1 MADHFLLDFP
11 SNSFHT
17 SSILCIS
24 SKPYYNFNR
33 VTQFHQLSSRKR
45 RSAHQILA
53 KPSTTTTIT
62 PSETVS
68 GDSSHHSIT
77 ECSDGSIIFRFG
89 APPKDMES
97 EKSTS
102 LEGDFEVEG
111 VVKGD
116 EVVSAEGVVKG
127 DEVVSVEGV
136 VKDEQAL
143 VPVMSEKVELLEE
156 EEVGMPEVG
165 SAEIGGTG
173 DEKIEVVSTEC
184 VKEMDTPVVSDI
196 KQDNGCVVDTA
207 IDDNLAQEEVS
218 IPVKSEEAVAESICE
233 DSVVLKVEKDTSGN
247 VEISPS
253 VQSDMVHGSERSLG
267 VEEGVVDSGS
277 VIDGVDSG
285 SASEPD
291 SVLDVDAV
299 IDSDEDSEEKD
310 MDMLMPQIIALD
322 EGKGSV
328 CVEDPKEDK
337 DDKVTTYA
345 TVSETLEAD
354 SGEKLVDES
363 VPQTIVLDEG
373 KGSLCVEDPEED
385 MDRKVITYAT
395 ASVTLKADSDKKLV
409 DECVPQTIVVD
420 EVKDSLCVEDPE
432 EDTDE
437 NVVTYATASE
447 TSGADSDKKL
457 VDECVPQTIALDEAE
472 SYVCVE
478 APEGDTG
485 NAVVTDPTASETSE
499 ADSGKKSVD
508 ELVPQCSA
516 LDGGK
521 ISVCLEDPEENPD
534 DKLVTHYTA
543 SETSE
548 GDSENKHVDELI
560 SQPTAT
566 EADPV
571 TEVKQTSKGSEV
583 NISADVPDVSSD
595 TEFVPNQD
603 QEIVGSKETNEKVN
617 VVKIPLPT
625 YAEPDPAT
633 DVNNNVKEHGPAAD
647 VNKNLKEL
655 DPAADVNNTLE
666 ELGETNTV
674 QDAVEIEDIKPVVIL
689 HTYSNEGDSENN
701 ATSEATSLGS
711 VKSQDA
717 EIPLTSSTEIPVVS
731 TPGLVLSSSAA
742 MLPHPSKALSGGEDA
757 FFIKCQRWLG
767 VADGVGQWSLEGI
780 NAGLYA
786 QELMENCGRIIS
798 VSESIKVTEPDKVI
812 IGSAAKARSLGSST
826 ILVAYFDGQVFHAAN
841 IGDSGF
847 IIIRNGTV
855 FRRSS
860 PMLHGFN
867 FPLQIERGDD
877 PTSMIEYDIDL
888 DEGDV
893 IIAATDG
900 LFDNLYEQEIALIVS
915 KSLEANL
922 KPKEIADFLANRAQE
937 VGRSKLGRSPFA
949 DAAKAAGYTSYSG
962 GKLDDVTVIVSVVQN
977 SSDLNL

>member
-1 MADHFLLDFP
+1 MADHFLTTSTFLD
-11 SNSFHT
+11 FHT

-24 SKPYYNFNR
+24 SKPYNFSQF
-33 VTQFHQLSSRKR
+33 TQFHQLSSRKR
-45 RSAHQILA
+45 RSTHHIFA
-53 KPSTTTTIT
+53 KPSTATTIT
-62 PSETVS
+62 PSETAS
-68 GDSSHHSIT
+68 GDFSHHSIT
-77 ECSDGSIIFRFG
+77 ECSDGSVIFRFG

-97 EKSTS
+97 EKSSS
-102 LEGDFEVEG
+102 LEADFEVEG

-116 EVVSAEGVVKG
+116 VV
-127 DEVVSVEGV
+127 V
-136 VKDEQAL
+136 VKDEEVVA
-143 VPVMSEKVELLEE
+143 PIMSEKVEFLEG
-156 EEVGMPEVG
+156 EEVVKPEVG
-165 SAEIGGTG
+165 SAEIGGSG

-184 VKEMDTPVVSDI
+184 NQEVDTLVVCDEEP
-196 KQDNGCVVDTA
+196 DNCSIVDTA
-207 IDDNLAQEEVS
+207 IDENLVQEEVS

-233 DSVVLKVEKDTSGN
+233 DSVVLKAEKDTSGS

-253 VQSDMVHGSERSLG
+253 VQSDMVHGSERSFG
-267 VEEGVVDSGS
+267 VEEGFVDSGS

-285 SASEPD
+285 AASEPD
-291 SVLDVDAV
+291 SVLDVDTV
-299 IDSDEDSEEKD
+299 IDSGEDSEEKD
-310 MDMLMPQIIALD
+310 MDMLLPQTVVLN
-322 EGKGSV
+322 EGKGSA
-328 CVEDPKEDK
+328 CVEDSEEDT
-337 DDKVTTYA
+337 DDKVTAYA
-345 TVSETLEAD
+345 TASETLEAD
-354 SGEKLVDES
+354 SDKKLVDES
-363 VPQTIVLDEG
+363 VPQTIVVGEG
-373 KGSLCVEDPEED
+373 K
-385 MDRKVITYAT
+385 
-395 ASVTLKADSDKKLV
+395 DSM
-409 DECVPQTIVVD
+409 
-420 EVKDSLCVEDPE
+420 CVEDPE
-432 EDTDE
+432 EDTDD
-437 NVVTYATASE
+437 NVVSYSTAYE
-447 TSGADSDKKL
+447 TSEADSDKKL
-457 VDECVPQTIALDEAE
+457 VDECVPQTIALDEGE

-478 APEGDTG
+478 APEADTG
-485 NAVVTDPTASETSE
+485 NEVVTDPTASETTE
-499 ADSGKKSVD
+499 ADSGKKYVD

-521 ISVCLEDPEENPD
+521 SSVCGEDPEENTD
-534 DKLVTHYTA
+534 DKLVTYSTA
-543 SETSE
+543 LETSE
-548 GDSENKHVDELI
+548 ADSENKHVDELV

-566 EADPV
+566 EAGPV
-571 TEVKQTSKGSEV
+571 IEVKQTDKGSKV
-583 NISADVPDVSSD
+583 MH
-595 TEFVPNQD
+595 
-603 QEIVGSKETNEKVN
+603 QEISGSKETNEKVN
-617 VVKIPLPT
+617 VVKPLPM

-633 DVNNNVKEHGPAAD
+633 NVNDNVKQLGPAAD
-647 VNKNLKEL
+647 VSNTLEEL
-655 DPAADVNNTLE
+655 DPATDVNNTLE

-689 HTYSNEGDSENN
+689 HTDSSEGDSENN
-701 ATSEATSLGS
+701 ATSEATILGA

-731 TPGLVLSSSAA
+731 IPGLVLSSSAA

-786 QELMENCGRIIS
+786 QELMENCGRIVS
-798 VSESIKVTEPDKVI
+798 VSESINVTEPDKVI

-877 PTSMIEYDIDL
+877 PTSMIEKYDIDL

-949 DAAKAAGYTSYSG
+949 DAAKTAGYTSYSG

-977 SSDLNL
+977 NSDLNL

>member
-548 GDSENKHVDELI
+548 GDSENKH
-560 SQPTAT
+560 
-566 EADPV
+566 
-571 TEVKQTSKGSEV
+571 
-583 NISADVPDVSSD
+583 
-595 TEFVPNQD
+595 
-603 QEIVGSKETNEKVN
+603 
-617 VVKIPLPT
+617 
-625 YAEPDPAT
+625 PDPAT

-877 PTSMIEYDIDL
+877 PTSMIEKYDIDL

>member
-1 MADHFLLDFP
+1 MADHFLTTPTFLD
-11 SNSFHT
+11 FHT

-24 SKPYYNFNR
+24 LKPYHFSQF
-33 VTQFHQLSSRKR
+33 TQFHQLSSRKR
-45 RSAHQILA
+45 RSANQIFA
-53 KPSTTTTIT
+53 KPSTATAIT
-62 PSETVS
+62 PSATAP
-68 GDSSHHSIT
+68 GDFSHHSIT
-77 ECSDGSIIFRFG
+77 ECSDGSVIFRFG

-97 EKSTS
+97 EKSSS
-102 LEGDFEVEG
+102 LEADFEVEG

-116 EVVSAEGVVKG
+116 VV
-127 DEVVSVEGV
+127 V
-136 VKDEQAL
+136 VKDEEVVA
-143 VPVMSEKVELLEE
+143 PIMSEKIELVEG
-156 EEVGMPEVG
+156 EEVVKPEVG
-165 SAEIGGTG
+165 SAEIGGSG

-184 VKEMDTPVVSDI
+184 VKEMDTLVVCDEEP
-196 KQDNGCVVDTA
+196 DNSSIVDTA
-207 IDDNLAQEEVS
+207 IHENLVQEEVS

-233 DSVVLKVEKDTSGN
+233 DSVVLKVEKDTIGN

-253 VQSDMVHGSERSLG
+253 VQSDTAYGSERSLG
-267 VEEGVVDSGS
+267 VEEGFVDSGS

-285 SASEPD
+285 AASEPD

-299 IDSDEDSEEKD
+299 IDSGEDSEEKD
-310 MDMLMPQIIALD
+310 MDMLLPQTVVLDEGKGSACVEDSEEDTDDKVTAYATPSETLEADSDKELVDARVPQTIVLD

-328 CVEDPKEDK
+328 CVEDPKEDT
-337 DDKVTTYA
+337 DD
-345 TVSETLEAD
+345 
-354 SGEKLVDES
+354 
-363 VPQTIVLDEG
+363 
-373 KGSLCVEDPEED
+373 
-385 MDRKVITYAT
+385 KVITYAT
-395 ASVTLKADSDKKLV
+395 ASETLEADSDKKLV
-409 DECVPQTIVVD
+409 DVPQTIVVG
-420 EVKDSLCVEDPE
+420 EGKDSMCVEDPE
-432 EDTDE
+432 EDTDD
-437 NVVTYATASE
+437 NVVTHVTASE
-447 TSGADSDKKL
+447 TSEADSDKKL
-457 VDECVPQTIALDEAE
+457 VDECVPQTIALDEGE

-478 APEGDTG
+478 APEGDIG
-485 NAVVTDPTASETSE
+485 NEVVTDPTASETME
-499 ADSGKKSVD
+499 ADSGKKYVD
-508 ELVPQCSA
+508 ELVPQCGA

-521 ISVCLEDPEENPD
+521 SSVGGEDPEANTE
-534 DKLVTHYTA
+534 DKLVTYSTS
-543 SETSE
+543 SETLE
-548 GDSENKHVDELI
+548 ADSENKHVDELV

-571 TEVKQTSKGSEV
+571 IEVKQTEKGSEV
-583 NISADVPDVSSD
+583 NISADVLDVSSD
-595 TEFVPNQD
+595 GEFVPNQN
-603 QEIVGSKETNEKVN
+603 QEINGSKETNEKVN
-617 VVKIPLPT
+617 VVNIPLPM

-633 DVNNNVKEHGPAAD
+633 NVNDNVKQLGPAAD
-647 VNKNLKEL
+647 VNNNIKEL

-674 QDAVEIEDIKPVVIL
+674 QDAVEIEDIEPVVIL
-689 HTYSNEGDSENN
+689 HTDSSNEGDSENN
-701 ATSEATSLGS
+701 ATSEATSLGA
-711 VKSQDA
+711 VKSQDT

-786 QELMENCGRIIS
+786 QELMENCGRIVS

-812 IGSAAKARSLGSST
+812 IGSVAKARSLGSST

-877 PTSMIEYDIDL
+877 PTSMIEKYDIDL

-937 VGRSKLGRSPFA
+937 VGKSKLGRSPFA

-977 SSDLNL
+977 NSDLNL

>member
-1 MADHFLLDFP
+1 MADHFLTTTTTFLD
-11 SNSFHT
+11 FHT

-24 SKPYYNFNR
+24 SKPHNFNR
-33 VTQFHQLSSRKR
+33 ITQFHQLSSRKR
-45 RSAHQILA
+45 RSTHQIFA
-53 KPSTTTTIT
+53 KPSTATTIT
-62 PSETVS
+62 PPSETVS
-68 GDSSHHSIT
+68 GDFSHHTVT
-77 ECSDGSIIFRFG
+77 ECSDGSVIFRFG

-97 EKSTS
+97 KKSSS
-102 LEGDFEVEG
+102 LEGDFEVESVVKSDEVVSVEGVVKGDEVVSVEGVGKGDEVVLVEGVGKGDEVVSVEGVVKDAEVVSVEG

-116 EVVSAEGVVKG
+116 EVVSAEGVVK
-127 DEVVSVEGV
+127 DEEVV
-136 VKDEQAL
+136 

-165 SAEIGGTG
+165 TG

-184 VKEMDTPVVSDI
+184 VKEMDTLVVSDVE
-196 KQDNGCVVDTA
+196 QDNGSIVDTS
-207 IDDNLAQEEVS
+207 IDENLVQEVS

-233 DSVVLKVEKDTSGN
+233 DGVGLKVEKDTGGN

-253 VQSDMVHGSERSLG
+253 VQSDTVHGSERSLG
-267 VEEGVVDSGS
+267 VEEGFVDSGS

-285 SASEPD
+285 AASEPD

-299 IDSDEDSEEKD
+299 IDSGEESEEKD

-328 CVEDPKEDK
+328 FVEDPKEDT

-354 SGEKLVDES
+354 SGKKLVDES

-373 KGSLCVEDPEED
+373 KGSLYVEDPEED
-385 MDRKVITYAT
+385 MDGKVITYAT
-395 ASVTLKADSDKKLV
+395 ASEILEADSDKKLV
-409 DECVPQTIVVD
+409 DVPQTIVVG
-420 EVKDSLCVEDPE
+420 EGKDSMCVEDPE
-432 EDTDE
+432 EDTDD
-437 NVVTYATASE
+437 NLLK
-447 TSGADSDKKL
+447 GIL
-457 VDECVPQTIALDEAE
+457 VK
-472 SYVCVE
+472 
-478 APEGDTG
+478 
-485 NAVVTDPTASETSE
+485 VVTDPTASETTE
-499 ADSGKKSVD
+499 ADSGKKYVD
-508 ELVPQCSA
+508 ELVPQCST
-516 LDGGK
+516 LDRGMS
-521 ISVCLEDPEENPD
+521 SVCGEDPENTD
-534 DKLVTHYTA
+534 DKLVTYSTA
-543 SETSE
+543 TEISEA
-548 GDSENKHVDELI
+548 DSENKHVDELV
-560 SQPTAT
+560 SQPTAI

-571 TEVKQTSKGSEV
+571 IEVEQTDKGSEV
-583 NISADVPDVSSD
+583 NISADFLDVSSD
-595 TEFVPNQD
+595 GEFVPSQD
-603 QEIVGSKETNEKVN
+603 QEISGYKETNEKVN
-617 VVKIPLPT
+617 VVKIPLPM

-633 DVNNNVKEHGPAAD
+633 NVNDNVKQLGPAAD
-647 VNKNLKEL
+647 VNNNLKEL
-655 DPAADVNNTLE
+655 DPAADVNDTLE

-689 HTYSNEGDSENN
+689 HTDSNEGDSENN
-701 ATSEATSLGS
+701 ATSEATSLGAI
-711 VKSQDA
+711 KSQDA

-731 TPGLVLSSSAA
+731 TSGLVLSSSAA

-786 QELMENCGRIIS
+786 QELMENCGRIVS

-877 PTSMIEYDIDL
+877 PTSMIEKYDIDL